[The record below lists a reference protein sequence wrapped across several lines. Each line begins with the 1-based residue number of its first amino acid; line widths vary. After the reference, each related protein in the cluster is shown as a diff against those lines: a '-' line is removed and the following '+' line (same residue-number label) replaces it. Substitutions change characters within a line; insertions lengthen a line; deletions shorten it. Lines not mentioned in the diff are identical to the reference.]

1 MVKLADTP
9 DLGSGSARIRG
20 SSPLSGIFRVIG
32 WESASREAIQSRGV
46 KRVRFGG
53 SSGEQGKICQVS
65 RVAGRIHSSICW
77 RRGSWASG
85 GERGLSKVVVLAR
98 A

>member
-53 SSGEQGKICQVS
+53 SSGGKCRSADDGKRFLV
-65 RVAGRIHSSICW
+65 
-77 RRGSWASG
+77 
-85 GERGLSKVVVLAR
+85 
-98 A
+98 